1 MNAWYIVNLL
11 SDNDKIK
18 IGKILISVEECEMLI
33 NNALKIFIIL
43 IMMLLSIKIGKY
55 IINRFVEK
63 QVKSDSILSL
73 DTQRAKTLG
82 EVIKSI
88 LKYSVYFIGITS
100 ILSVIFGKITYTFAG
115 IGGAAIGLG
124 AQSIIKDV
132 ISGFFL
138 LFENQYGVGDYV
150 TILNYEGIVKSIGI
164 RTTVIKDFNGD
175 IHCVSNGSITS
186 ITNHSKAESMI
197 TIDLNINYN
206 EEIEEVIKLL
216 SLKCQQLKNQNEDLT
231 EIEVLGVEELSIVG
245 VKIRITGRTKP
256 LKQWD
261 ISRKIRKELKEY
273 LEKNKI
279 RIAYIKDI

>member
-1 MNAWYIVNLL
+1 MGGYIVNLL
-11 SDNDKIK
+11 INKDEFK
-18 IGKILISVEECEMLI
+18 IGKILISVEECEMFI
-33 NNALKIFIIL
+33 NNGLKISIIL
-43 IMMLLSIKIGKY
+43 IMMILAIKIGKY
-55 IINRFVEK
+55 ITNRFVEK
-63 QVKSDSILSL
+63 QVESDSILSL

-150 TILNYEGIVKSIGI
+150 TILNYEGIVQSIGI

-175 IHCVSNGSITS
+175 VHCVSNGSITS
-186 ITNHSKAESMI
+186 ITNYSKAESMI

-206 EEIEEVIKLL
+206 EEIGKVIKLL
-216 SLKCQQLKNQNEDLT
+216 TLKCQQLKNQNEDLT

-245 VKIRITGRTKP
+245 VKIRIIGRTKP

-273 LEKNKI
+273 LQENKI
-279 RIAYIKDI
+279 RMAYIKDV